1 MPGTMRDSRTGECR
15 CALGTWDATQG
26 RCVDTAAAAREAD
39 VAAKRAAADCENL
52 FSRMKIYRGSSDSL
66 SRNLAAEA
74 EREARAK
81 GCDAG
86 RIADAKGPAAPPPV
100 GGGTGSGPPAGG
112 GSGTGGGAL
121 RGATCQIMEQPGGA
135 GGFTLVYEQTALG
148 NHFNV
153 YVFTVP
159 KKETAA
165 VQEHWKSQPGFQFV
179 GRFDTYSW
187 GLAAAK
193 KACAKRT
200 ASTGEAELERKHC
213 DCVDEKGRRYT
224 EGLGQPCG
232 TPAATLFRD
241 YRCP

>member
-52 FSRMKIYRGSSDSL
+52 FSRLKIYRGSTDSL
-66 SRNLAAEA
+66 SRSMAAEA
-74 EREARAK
+74 EREAHAK

-86 RIADAKGPAAPPPV
+86 RIAEAKGPAAPPPV

-121 RGATCQIMEQPGGA
+121 RAPTCQIMEQPGGA

-193 KACAKRT
+193 KACARRT
-200 ASTGEAELERKHC
+200 ASTGEADSDAGLC
-213 DCVDEKGRRYT
+213 NCVDEKGKRYT
-224 EGLGQPCG
+224 DTLGQPCG
-232 TPAATLFRD
+232 TPGSLLFRD